1 MNDTVVLGG
10 EVELIK
16 RIDGTASL
24 STTINGQAISYLGG
38 GGRLQEKE
46 VTPGEEDM
54 VITPDDGFTGISAI
68 TVRAVPNNYGLITWN
83 GSFLTVS

>member
-24 STTINGQAISYLGG
+24 STIINGQAISYLGG

-46 VTPGEEDM
+46 LTPSADEQI
-54 VITPDDGFTGISAI
+54 ITPDDGFTGISAI
-68 TVRAVPNNYGLITWN
+68 TVHAIPNNYGLITWN

>member
-46 VTPGEEDM
+46 ITPGEEDM